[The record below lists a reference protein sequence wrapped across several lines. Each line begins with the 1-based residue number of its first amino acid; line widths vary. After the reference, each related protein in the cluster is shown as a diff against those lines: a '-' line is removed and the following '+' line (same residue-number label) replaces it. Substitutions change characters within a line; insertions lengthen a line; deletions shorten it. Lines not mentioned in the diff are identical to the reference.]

1 MATLTH
7 MKATILPK
15 LGGPEGFEVS
25 DKAAPENNPF
35 GFQKGD
41 RVVWIAQGGYA
52 QYTAVPITQVIK
64 VPLGVADEDAAGV
77 FLAGMTALASIN
89 ESFNVKAGDSVLV
102 HAAAGGLGLLLCQ
115 ALRDRGALVIG
126 TAGGRE
132 KCDLALQHGAD
143 HMIDY
148 REEINWAEKVREL
161 TNGEGVDVV
170 YDGVGKDTWEGS
182 LAAVKTFGKVVF
194 VGSASGPVPPFSI
207 ERLTEKNASIMRPT
221 LRNYIGTRERL
232 ERYGN
237 EALDMTVPLVVV
249 TLMGPPPCRCALG
262 NNIARLHV
270 IMVSPG
276 SAQAIMAES
285 REAPSR
291 PKTLL
296 VCIISSSG
304 FRVRLTYGPPG
315 YRDTKSSNAEQRV
328 ITLIA
333 MKLFP
338 TITLFTLRGSKIWLA
353 LNIAEFIGRNNKSR
367 Q

>member
-1 MATLTH
+1 
-7 MKATILPK
+7 MKATILTK
-15 LGGPEGFEVS
+15 IGGPEGFEVS
-25 DKAAPENNPF
+25 DKIPVPKLKDGFVIVRNTFASLNFIDVYFRTGAYPTPQGPNLILGQEASGIIEAAPENNPF

-64 VPLGVADEDAAGV
+64 VPSGVADEDAAGV

-102 HAAAGGLGLLLCQ
+102 QAAAGGLGLLLCQ

-132 KCDLALQHGAD
+132 KCELALQHGAD

-148 REEINWAEKVREL
+148 REEKNWAEKVREL

-182 LAAVKTFGKVVF
+182 LAAVKRFGKVVF

-207 ERLTEKNASIMRPT
+207 ERLTEKNVSIMRPT

-237 EALDMTVPLVVV
+237 EALDMVRTGKWKVRKHSHYYSLEE
-249 TLMGPPPCRCALG
+249 
-262 NNIARLHV
+262 IE
-270 IMVSPG
+270 
-276 SAQAIMAES
+276 QAHRDLES
-285 REAPSR
+285 RATTG
-291 PKTLL
+291 KM
-296 VCIISSSG
+296 
-304 FRVRLTYGPPG
+304 
-315 YRDTKSSNAEQRV
+315 
-328 ITLIA
+328 LIR
-333 MKLFP
+333 
-338 TITLFTLRGSKIWLA
+338 I
-353 LNIAEFIGRNNKSR
+353 
-367 Q
+367 